1 MASNGP
7 PQTVARFLFPSL
19 FRGSWLLLFLSSPK
33 ELVWF
38 GSGGFVFYSFMPTGE
53 HPIVIQLYSLCF
65 CLCVYVFFLHGFTD
79 RLLLLFTI
87 VTIVRLQCIEL
98 NVIAVVCLC
107 YCCTGRGSSSVCKDI
122 CGRMWGIFLLFFFC
136 GFSSIII
143 CCCVDYGYYYCL
155 VREL

>member
-7 PQTVARFLFPSL
+7 PQTVARFLVPFSVPWFVVAVVLMLTEGVGLLRFGGFCFL
-19 FRGSWLLLFLSSPK
+19 FIHAHGGTSDCDTTVLALLLF
-33 ELVWF
+33 VC
-38 GSGGFVFYSFMPTGE
+38 
-53 HPIVIQLYSLCF
+53 LCF
-65 CLCVYVFFLHGFTD
+65 FFLHGFTD

-122 CGRMWGIFLLFFFC
+122 CGRMWGIFLLFFFVV
-136 GFSSIII
+136 FHLLLFAVALITVIITA
-143 CCCVDYGYYYCL
+143 
-155 VREL
+155 